1 VAVSR
6 RSLPD
11 ENNTR
16 CFGYGREEEWHVADY
31 RAVATVTET
40 VLQFLRSHYRP
51 DDFDQELEFK
61 VFTAKDFTKPLN
73 AGVSLFLYRIFPN
86 GVQRTPPGRTTPDGR
101 RFPTLLPLDLHMLL
115 TVWGREAS
123 LQHTVAGWMMRTLED
138 QPIFPASLLNATT
151 PGVFR
156 PNETVELSLTEL
168 TNEDLLRIWDTL
180 VQNVYQLSVPYV
192 ARVIRM
198 ESSRPLHEAGGLV
211 QDRGLRAGELEAA
224 GAMI

>member
-1 VAVSR
+1 M
-6 RSLPD
+6 
-11 ENNTR
+11 
-16 CFGYGREEEWHVADY
+16 ADF

-40 VLQFLRSHYRP
+40 VLQLLRSNYHP
-51 DDFDQELEFK
+51 GDFDQELEFK
-61 VFTAKDFTKPLN
+61 VFTARDFAKPLT

-86 GVQRTPPGRTTPDGR
+86 GVQRAPPGRTTPDGR
-101 RFPTLLPLDLHMLL
+101 RSPALLPLDLHMLL

-138 QPIFPASLLNATT
+138 HPIFPASLLNATA

-156 PNETVELSLTEL
+156 PDETVDLSLTEL

-192 ARVIRM
+192 ARVVRI
-198 ESSRPLHEAGGLV
+198 ESVWPLADGGGLV
-211 QDRGLRAGELEAA
+211 QERVLRAAELEAVGG
-224 GAMI
+224 GA